1 MATLQLEIQLATAEF
16 LRQSITS
23 DQRGIPL
30 PNGKERGIRG
40 DREKIFVLKQDPL
53 LQR

>member
-1 MATLQLEIQLATAEF
+1 MAPLQFEIQLPAAYL
-16 LRQSITS
+16 LRQPITP

-40 DREKIFVLKQDPL
+40 NGKEIFVPD
-53 LQR
+53 